1 METRKAGVWLVALAL
16 TTIVSVSGTTYYFG
30 VGPFAR
36 GRTKLVVSTTT
47 SLYGTGLLDEVED
60 QFEAKHPIDIY
71 FISVGTGIAIQ
82 YAQRGDADMIL
93 VHAPSQELTFI
104 EEGYGVCRKIIA
116 YNFFTIVGS
125 EADPA
130 EISNSTP
137 TQALTRIVETGREEE
152 ALWVSRG
159 DGSGTHTKEKELWT
173 AAGFNWTELE
183 NEDWYL
189 ESGTGMTGT
198 LQITDEKAAYTL
210 ADMGTY
216 LKLYTD
222 EQISLVV
229 LVESGQELLN
239 VYSAIAVNPNHNPE
253 VNFDAVITFIKF
265 LISEEGQQVIGQF
278 GEDIYPQKLFYPAVE
293 LLEENTDVTL
303 VEWIEE
309 FAYFNGEEC
318 PLEYQDDHTELY
330 D

>member
-1 METRKAGVWLVALAL
+1 METRKAGVWLVTLAL